1 MYGWGLAIG
10 AFLLPVLFLPTLSSS
25 VEPPKTAV
33 LWVLTGAGLPFLVL
47 LALGQ
52 GRARGSSTRTWAAR
66 AAVGFVVVAGIATVL
81 SKAPLHSVVGDY
93 TDMTGLLFFGGLAAC
108 WALGTGVSAADRRLV
123 ENAIIWAAA
132 LNALVAFYQRFPGLK
147 GVGLGMYGGNQPD
160 GLLGNPVF
168 FGALLAAS
176 LALLAPRMFERPGV
190 WAPVTALV
198 AFATALSGE
207 RLPVLVAV
215 VVVAWSIWALH
226 RSDGLGLRDA
236 LSRTRAIVY
245 GATSAVALLV
255 GSIIP
260 GPGSFAHHLAA
271 STATETF
278 GARFGAWLVGL
289 HALAAQPVFGAGPAQ
304 FEAATLPHY
313 SVAFAQA
320 TAQRFFNDAHNMVV
334 EVTVTTGV
342 LGLVAFAA
350 WVFFALRDRGGPL
363 VVFALAIG
371 ITELAEPLFVGLTSL
386 AFLALGAAALRSEHP
401 WAWSRDGSAPTTGS
415 GKRSKGPRAPGDP
428 PVRPGALPRPVRIAS
443 VVLASVAAV
452 AGLVLIVGD
461 VAQQRAATSPEPTKA
476 AAAIGDGTT
485 ANTLLPAWPTPAVT
499 LATVYYTSG
508 TQKHSGVAQAVHWSE
523 IAVQRD
529 PTQSRYWYYLAAYQF
544 AAGNDAGA
552 RAAAHHALAVNPVFT
567 QPLNLLA
574 DMAALDGNRA
584 AEHGYLV
591 RSLRYTPN
599 QEVQRQYL
607 SGRCKPLSI
616 VAFGARSFSSI
627 CSGRPL
633 QFPDH

>member
-1 MYGWGLAIG
+1 
-10 AFLLPVLFLPTLSSS
+10 VLFLPTLSWTALT
-25 VEPPKTAV
+25 PKVAV

-47 LALGQ
+47 LALGK
-52 GRARGSSTRTWAAR
+52 GPARGSSTRLWAAR

-81 SKAPLHSVVGDY
+81 SKAPLHSLVGGY
-93 TDMTGLLFFGGLAAC
+93 TTMTGLLFFAGLAAC
-108 WALGTGVSAADRRLV
+108 WALGTGVGAADRRLV

-147 GVGLGMYGGNQPD
+147 GVGLGMYNGNQPD

-176 LALLAPRMFERPGV
+176 LALLAPRMFENPGV

-226 RSDGLGLRDA
+226 RSSGRGLRDA

-260 GPGSFAHHLAA
+260 GPGSFATHLAG

-289 HALAAQPVFGAGPAQ
+289 HALVAQPVFGAGPSQ
-304 FEAATLPHY
+304 FEAATVPHY
-313 SVAFAQA
+313 SVAFART
-320 TAQRFFNDAHNMVV
+320 TAQRFFDDAHNMVV
-334 EVTVTTGV
+334 EVAVTTGV
-342 LGLVAFAA
+342 LGLLAFAA

-363 VVFALAIG
+363 VVFAVAIG
-371 ITELAEPLFVGLTSL
+371 ATELAEPLFVGLTSL
-386 AFLALGAAALRSEHP
+386 AFLALGAAALRTE
-401 WAWSRDGSAPTTGS
+401 SRRTRSGRDTAPTKGS
-415 GKRSKGPRAPGDP
+415 TRRPKGAGPPGATSAKAAAPGATGT
-428 PVRPGALPRPVRIAS
+428 PGFGHAAPRPVRIAS
-443 VVLASVAAV
+443 VVLATVATV
-452 AGLVLIVGD
+452 AGLILIVGD

-476 AAAIGDGTT
+476 AVAISDGNT

-499 LATVYYTSG
+499 LAEAHYAIG
-508 TQKHSGVAQAVHWSE
+508 TRGHSGATQAVHWSK

-529 PTQSRYWYYLAAYQF
+529 PTQSTYWYYLAAYQF

-552 RAAAHHALAVNPVFT
+552 RAAAHSALAVNPVYT
-567 QPLNLLA
+567 TPLNLLA
-574 DMAALDGNRA
+574 DMAYLNGDRA
-584 AEHGYLV
+584 AEHRYLV
-591 RSLRYTPN
+591 ESLRYTPSQKVERN
-599 QEVQRQYL
+599 YL
-607 SGRCKPLSI
+607 SGKCRP
-616 VAFGARSFSSI
+616 VTTTTFGSRGLRESCAS
-627 CSGRPL
+627 
-633 QFPDH
+633 H